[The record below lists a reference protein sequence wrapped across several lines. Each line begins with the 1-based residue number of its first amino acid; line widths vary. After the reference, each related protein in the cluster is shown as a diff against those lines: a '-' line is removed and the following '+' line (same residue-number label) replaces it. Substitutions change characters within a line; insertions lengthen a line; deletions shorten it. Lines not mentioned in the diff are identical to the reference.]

1 MALTSTTTNNA
12 DASVIA
18 ATPGVV
24 GQSAEIASFERAVVE
39 FFLEAADLLGVPKS
53 VAAIYGIIF
62 ASPQPLSFADIEQRL
77 AISKG
82 SVSQGLRVLREVGA
96 ISVTGAVKAM
106 TDSNSDSVLQVKT
119 QDRAAARRDLYVPD
133 LELRK
138 VVSHFLEKR
147 LSRHLEAGKVRLT
160 ALDEAVPKG
169 PTGAVLRERMRS
181 LKDWHR
187 KTRALMPIAKAFL
200 KVT

>member
-1 MALTSTTTNNA
+1 MAPTSTTANNA

-18 ATPGVV
+18 APRG
-24 GQSAEIASFERAVVE
+24 GGDQSAEIASFERAVVE

-62 ASPQPLSFADIEQRL
+62 ASPQPLSFADVEQRL

-96 ISVTGAVKAM
+96 INVAGAVKTV
-106 TDSNSDSVLQVKT
+106 TDGTASPALHGKS
-119 QDRAAARRDLYVPD
+119 QDRAPARRDLYVPD

-138 VVSHFLEKR
+138 LVSHFLDKR
-147 LSRHLEAGKVRLT
+147 LSRHLEAGKMRLT

-169 PTGAVLRERMRS
+169 PAGEVLRGRMKS

-187 KTRALMPIAKAFL
+187 KTRALMPVAKAFL
-200 KVT
+200 KVS